1 MILNDCLATSP
12 RKSIVSTM
20 PSTGMSYPAC
30 APVGWKWVIL
40 DGPVDP
46 GWVENLN
53 STLDDSKLLCLTN
66 GERILL
72 LPGMRILFET
82 DSLFNASPAT
92 VSRCGV
98 VYMVRE

>member
-1 MILNDCLATSP
+1 
-12 RKSIVSTM
+12 M
-20 PSTGMSYPAC
+20 PYPSR

-53 STLDDSKLLCLTN
+53 SALDDSKLLCLAN
-66 GERILL
+66 GERVQL

-82 DSLFNASPAT
+82 DDLSNASPAT
-92 VSRCGV
+92 VSRCGM
-98 VYMVRE
+98 VYMVRYKSRNQYKQQV